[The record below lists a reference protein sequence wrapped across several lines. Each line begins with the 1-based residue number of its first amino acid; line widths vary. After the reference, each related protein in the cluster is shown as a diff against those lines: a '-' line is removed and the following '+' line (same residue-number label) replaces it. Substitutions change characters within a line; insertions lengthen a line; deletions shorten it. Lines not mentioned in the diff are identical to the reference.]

1 VKVTWDKI
9 ESVFEGQGAT
19 RNQQNTARAIYNH
32 SSYQLFLLTE
42 FGIITERTFTNAD
55 SQSLLAQAT
64 GSLKD
69 LASLDSFD
77 LVDFIAEHAL
87 TFQQAASI
95 TPAQMSLL
103 PEELCAKVTRTLMG
117 EEGSD
122 RYDPIRYSLSAIV
135 QTGFPYK
142 RIKGQQHFE
151 RKNGDLTVTMSA
163 PNDIGLP
170 SGIYPRLAFVHI
182 CSEIVKTKSRHISL
196 GPSLK
201 KFVVDD
207 MGRPW
212 STGKKGTANKWR
224 ESLCSLFATS
234 FTISNKQQEIESGV
248 DGLFLKNVSIVDEA
262 KLWWDNTD
270 DTLEGAEIV
279 VSEPF
284 AETLLHHAT
293 PLDIRALTQLAEL
306 RSPLAFDLYCWL
318 TYRYWKMEQFQKPI
332 VRIPWSSLY
341 EQLGTSIGSLRQFR
355 FEVKNALKEVKKAYP
370 QANFNDSESSYLVL
384 TTSQPH
390 ISARTVEATTR
401 LLDKPHT

>member
-1 VKVTWDKI
+1 MKVSWENI
-9 ESVFEGQGAT
+9 EKVFEGQGAS
-19 RNQQNTARAIYNH
+19 RNQQNSARSIYNH
-32 SSYQLFLLTE
+32 SAFQLLLLKN
-42 FGIITERTFTNAD
+42 FGIITERTFNCTNPA
-55 SQSLLAQAT
+55 LTLAQTT
-64 GSLKD
+64 GGIRD
-69 LASLDSFD
+69 LGTLDSFD
-77 LVDFIAEHAL
+77 LVDFVADHTL

-95 TPAQMSLL
+95 TPAQIALL
-103 PEELCAKVTRTLMG
+103 PEELCDKVTRTLMG
-117 EEGSD
+117 DNED
-122 RYDPIRYSLSAIV
+122 YKDPIRYSLSAIV

-163 PNDIGLP
+163 PNEIGLP

-212 STGKKGTANKWR
+212 STGKKGTASKWK
-224 ESLCSLFATS
+224 EALCSLFATS
-234 FTISNKQQEIESGV
+234 FTISNKQRDSESGI
-248 DGLFLKNVSIVDEA
+248 DTLYLKNVSIVDEA
-262 KLWWDNTD
+262 KLWWDTSFEG
-270 DTLEGAEIV
+270 LEGAELV

-284 AETLLHHAT
+284 AQALLQHAT

-318 TYRYWKMEQFQKPI
+318 TFRYWKMEQFQQPI

-341 EQLGTSIGSLRQFR
+341 GQLGTSIGSLRQFR
-355 FEVKNALKEVKKAYP
+355 FEVRNALREVKKAYP
-370 QANFNDSESSYLVL
+370 QANFNDNQGSYLVL

-390 ISARTVEATTR
+390 VSAKRVDGPSSQLSIPKA
-401 LLDKPHT
+401 